1 MASDFEF
8 ELKADNDT
16 GLDEFEGWGFE
27 GAKKGL
33 SNGDKKGV
41 DIDEI
46 IARRRDKKNGGKKVE
61 DADVVPEVMSCKLRY
76 CDCKY

>member
-8 ELKADNDT
+8 ELQADNDA

-33 SNGDKKGV
+33 SNGDKKVV

-46 IARRRDKKNGGKKVE
+46 IARRRDKKNGGKKAEGLE
-61 DADVVPEVMSCKLRY
+61 DIPGVMSRRL
-76 CDCKY
+76 DCFCIY